1 MSFSIHPSL
10 NNAEPSSS
18 YESSSSLKGLNLPP
32 IPSPLH
38 KTRSDTTTGP
48 LSPKAGL
55 QQDAFFDYPHSHSFR
70 LTAHQAEIVAQSPLK
85 NRQAPP
91 PPPPPLAPMR
101 RTSRGLVDD
110 DDSLVFKM
118 SELSA
123 DYEDEEDHSHKT
135 NRLRR
140 INSSGNLSKES
151 KMKVHCGHYSDE
163 GTSGRKPSQR
173 LYFDDI

>member
-10 NNAEPSSS
+10 ANAETSFS
-18 YESSSSLKGLNLPP
+18 YESSSSSINKGLNLPS

-38 KTRSDTTTGP
+38 NTKPGANSSTSQP
-48 LSPKAGL
+48 LAL
-55 QQDAFFDYPHSHSFR
+55 Q

-91 PPPPPLAPMR
+91 PPPPPLAPVR
-101 RTSRGLVDD
+101 RISGSRCLVDD

-123 DYEDEEDHSHKT
+123 GYEDEEDHSHKT
-135 NRLRR
+135 NKLGSHSLRR
-140 INSSGNLSKES
+140 VGSSGNLSKDS
-151 KMKVHCGHYSDE
+151 KNDGPMWS
-163 GTSGRKPSQR
+163 
-173 LYFDDI
+173 L

>member
-10 NNAEPSSS
+10 TNAEPSSS
-18 YESSSSLKGLNLPP
+18 YESSSSSSINKGHNLPS

-38 KTRSDTTTGP
+38 NTKTGANTSSASTGQP
-48 LSPKAGL
+48 LAL
-55 QQDAFFDYPHSHSFR
+55 Q

-91 PPPPPLAPMR
+91 PPPPPLAPVR
-101 RTSRGLVDD
+101 RISGSRGLVDD

-123 DYEDEEDHSHKT
+123 GYEDEEDHSHKT
-135 NRLRR
+135 NKMGSHTLRR
-140 INSSGNLSKES
+140 VNDSSSENLSKDT
-151 KMKVHCGHYSDE
+151 KNE
-163 GTSGRKPSQR
+163 GPMWS
-173 LYFDDI
+173 